1 MERLSDVLSEVAN
14 CVNGSGLIGQLDEAM
29 VFHLVGVKAY
39 EVPGGIADG
48 LTIEGNRIENV
59 DPTVDDRGTD

>member
-1 MERLSDVLSEVAN
+1 MLSEVAN
-14 CVNGSGLIGQLDEAM
+14 CVNSSGLIIQLHKAM

-48 LTIEGNRIENV
+48 LTIEGSLIENV
-59 DPTVDDRGTD
+59 NPTMDDRRTD